1 MELSRE
7 EAADI
12 LSRVDHT
19 LLKAFATWEDIEKL
33 MGVRV
38 NLQLWVK
45 VRPDWRNNLSDL
57 KTLGY
62 ESK

>member
-1 MELSRE
+1 MLKVIGS
-7 EAADI
+7 EA
-12 LSRVDHT
+12 R
-19 LLKAFATWEDIEKL
+19 EDIEKL

-45 VRPDWRNNLSDL
+45 VRPAWRNNLSDL